1 MGLWWQGY
9 RLKGKDSHLVRPIHL
24 GRKMKQN
31 TVLVGLQYGDEGK
44 GKFSHFLAKE
54 HDVFVRYQGGG
65 NAGHTIYHEGNK
77 VVTHYLPVGIVEKH
91 ITCILGNGMVIN
103 PVDLLSEIKE
113 VASII
118 GEPLE
123 VLISR
128 IAISNKAHVVTQERL
143 DLDAEREKTQNIGT
157 TKTGIGPTYEAKYN
171 RTGLTMGRAVQ
182 EDLFPE
188 FTALMGNRVV
198 NTEILVNELDDAN
211 LSILFEGAQGV
222 LLDIDFGQFPY
233 VTSSNCIPG
242 AVRTGAGF
250 TGNIDRVVGVFKP
263 YVTRVGTGPFVTAME
278 DNTDRLIRMAGHEFG
293 ATTGRNR
300 YSAFLDLYALKYACK
315 VAGITEL
322 AVAKMDVLDWEYV
335 TDAPLVVDRGTTPGL
350 PEGNQFTMEEAQM
363 EYIRLDS
370 GSAFSFAESR
380 FQDIPVCTGYSLDGK
395 RLTTL
400 MDFPFGNEW
409 DRVEPIY
416 SLLPGWS
423 YGENSSESHKAF
435 LQGVEEFTEVPVL
448 TVSYGPK
455 PEETYRVQNQ
465 TTEEWSS

>member
-1 MGLWWQGY
+1 MA
-9 RLKGKDSHLVRPIHL
+9 
-24 GRKMKQN
+24 KQN

-44 GKFSHFLAKE
+44 GKFSHYLSKE

-65 NAGHTIYHEGNK
+65 NAGHTIYHNGQK
-77 VVTHYLPVGIVEKH
+77 VVTHYLPVGIVESH

-103 PVDLLSEIKE
+103 PVDLLEEIKE
-113 VASII
+113 VSSII

-128 IAISNKAHVVTQERL
+128 IAISNKAHVVTQDRL
-143 DLDAEREKTQNIGT
+143 DLDVEREKTQNIGT

-171 RTGLTMGRAVQ
+171 RTGLTMGRAIQ

-188 FTALMGNRVV
+188 FNALMGSRVT
-198 NTEILVNELDDAN
+198 NTEILVNELDDAG

-263 YVTRVGTGPFVTAME
+263 YVTRVGTGPFVTAMD
-278 DNTDRLIRMAGHEFG
+278 DNTDRLVRMAGYEFG

-300 YSAFLDLYALKYACK
+300 YCAYLDLYALKYACR

-322 AVAKMDVLDWEYV
+322 AVAKMDVLDWEYAS
-335 TDAPLVVDRGTTPGL
+335 DAPLVTSRGTTTGI
-350 PEGNQFTMEEAQM
+350 PEGNQFTMGEAQL
-363 EYIRLDS
+363 EYIKLDS
-370 GSAFSFAESR
+370 GSAFSFAGAR
-380 FQDIPVCTGYSLDGK
+380 FQEIPVCVGYSLDGK
-395 RLTTL
+395 ILNDL

-409 DRVEPIY
+409 ERVEPIY
-416 SLLPGWS
+416 DTLPGWS
-423 YGENSSESHKAF
+423 YGDNSQESHSLF
-435 LQGVEEFTEVPVL
+435 LQGVERYTGVPVS
-448 TVSYGPK
+448 TVSFGPR
-455 PEETYRVQNQ
+455 PEETYRTEQNRVN
-465 TTEEWSS
+465 SDN